1 MPKKLKE
8 LASEA
13 TENQLTMRIRES
25 ANQIWL
31 AGLGAFAKAQQ
42 EGAKVF
48 ESLVEEGEKVQER
61 TKTVADERIAEMRAK
76 ATGTW
81 DKLEQVFEDRVARA
95 LNSLS
100 VPSRQDIDV
109 LTKRVAELVVL
120 SFAGSKRTRFSAV
133 RFGNVLGSNGSVVPL
148 FKEQIAARQP
158 VTVTDPEV
166 TRYFMTIP

>member
-8 LASEA
+8 IASEA
-13 TENQLTMRIRES
+13 TENQLTVKIRES

-42 EGAKVF
+42 EGLKMF
-48 ESLVEEGEKVQER
+48 ETLVEEGEKVQER
-61 TKTVADERIAEMRAK
+61 TKSAADERIAEMRAK

-109 LTKRVAELVVL
+109 LTKRVAELTEIAKKL
-120 SFAGSKRTRFSAV
+120 TADEEHGRARTPKAKV
-133 RFGNVLGSNGSVVPL
+133 
-148 FKEQIAARQP
+148 E
-158 VTVTDPEV
+158 
-166 TRYFMTIP
+166 